1 MTGLCAARSNRS
13 DSCKCCW
20 ASPRSPRR
28 SVAIPKPHSAQ
39 VFAVL
44 FGDRERCRICSGDIV
59 RILAAANS
67 IADGRPSS
75 REQMPA
81 TASLFSPGDF
91 ETRNDSHRAVGEQ
104 GDLIGFL
111 GSPPSRCRPS
121 PDGVDNGRTRTTTS
135 PAISSGSRLVARIR
149 ASGQADNRTRPAVP
163 PGSLRPTRMRM
174 VDAPGPHASL
184 IPPGP
189 QDHWRSLA
197 HEGRVS
203 ADWQSVGTAPPP
215 AHRFDVRNNAQ
226 NSVAPSPQ
234 ISAAP
239 VTGSP
244 ARTYGA
250 VNAGDAVSRPDSVS
264 NPPAPPQYLSR
275 SRPDHRIR

>member
-44 FGDRERCRICSGDIV
+44 FGDRERCRICSGDMV

-91 ETRNDSHRAVGEQ
+91 ETRNDSRRAVGEQ
-104 GDLIGFL
+104 GDLIVFGKPTQPVQAVTRRSRQRQDTHHHFPGDIQRFATGRQDPRVRTGRQQDSASCTSWIAAPNSDADGRRA
-111 GSPPSRCRPS
+111 GS
-121 PDGVDNGRTRTTTS
+121 
-135 PAISSGSRLVARIR
+135 ARIADSTR
-149 ASGQADNRTRPAVP
+149 AA
-163 PGSLRPTRMRM
+163 
-174 VDAPGPHASL
+174 
-184 IPPGP
+184 
-189 QDHWRSLA
+189 RSL
-197 HEGRVS
+197 EI
-203 ADWQSVGTAPPP
+203 PC
-215 AHRFDVRNNAQ
+215 
-226 NSVAPSPQ
+226 
-234 ISAAP
+234 
-239 VTGSP
+239 
-244 ARTYGA
+244 
-250 VNAGDAVSRPDSVS
+250 SR
-264 NPPAPPQYLSR
+264 R
-275 SRPDHRIR
+275 SGIG

>member
-81 TASLFSPGDF
+81 TASLFSPVISKPG
-91 ETRNDSHRAVGEQ
+91 TTAAARSANRVTSSY
-104 GDLIGFL
+104 L

-149 ASGQADNRTRPAVP
+149 GSGQADNRTRPAVP